1 MSAIPKP
8 YFRPEEYLELDGLS
22 NVRYEYYNGEIVAM
36 TGASVEHNQI
46 TTNLILTI
54 GTQLDTK
61 GCDIYVND
69 LRVRVEATGAYTYPD
84 AVIVCGK
91 KELDTTSV
99 DTLLNPTILI
109 EILSDSTESY
119 DRSTKWAHYRRI
131 ATLQE
136 FLLVSQTEYRVE
148 QYIRQEEEVWQY
160 IVYEGAEA
168 VIHLPTVRLN
178 LPLQA
183 LYRKVLPSDV
193 L

>member
-1 MSAIPKP
+1 
-8 YFRPEEYLELDGLS
+8 
-22 NVRYEYYNGEIVAM
+22 VCVAH
-36 TGASVEHNQI
+36 TYQHFLTFSRVYTI
-46 TTNLILTI
+46 T
-54 GTQLDTK
+54 
-61 GCDIYVND
+61 
-69 LRVRVEATGAYTYPD
+69 PF
-84 AVIVCGK
+84 
-91 KELDTTSV
+91 TTSK
-99 DTLLNPTILI
+99 LYLFIYK
-109 EILSDSTESY
+109 TEQSY

-168 VIHLPTVRLN
+168 VIHLPTVGLN

-183 LYRKVLPSDV
+183 LYRKVLPSDA